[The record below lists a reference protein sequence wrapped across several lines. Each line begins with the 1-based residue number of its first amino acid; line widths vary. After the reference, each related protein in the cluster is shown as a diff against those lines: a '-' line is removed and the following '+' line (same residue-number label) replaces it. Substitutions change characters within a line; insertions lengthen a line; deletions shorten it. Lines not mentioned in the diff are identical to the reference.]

1 MERWG
6 AEAKVTG
13 IYFGV
18 PVAVP
23 VAAAPAHPTS
33 SRNAHMARR
42 KLGTFPNL
50 TLRPEKP
57 ALINCLGPGYLRRHR
72 KFTFRTPRPAA
83 VKISPTVCEGEAPR
97 PGRNFFTPE
106 ETSPRLFLA
115 VASRAT
121 YPRPFK
127 YDPSFE
133 APKPSGYRNAC
144 SAGVVSRL
152 SARFRW
158 GNRPES
164 LNNVSMLRRV
174 AQLLG
179 LT

>member
-1 MERWG
+1 MMAFSREWDR
-6 AEAKVTG
+6 
-13 IYFGV
+13 
-18 PVAVP
+18 AVDEFSCP
-23 VAAAPAHPTS
+23 KKQAPGCSLLWQAV
-33 SRNAHMARR
+33 
-42 KLGTFPNL
+42 
-50 TLRPEKP
+50 
-57 ALINCLGPGYLRRHR
+57 RHIR
-72 KFTFRTPRPAA
+72 DHST
-83 VKISPTVCEGEAPR
+83 
-97 PGRNFFTPE
+97 
-106 ETSPRLFLA
+106 
-115 VASRAT
+115 
-121 YPRPFK
+121 

-133 APKPSGYRNAC
+133 APKPSAYRNAC